1 MHRLSCGSSR
11 VRNEFATLPVSIR
24 ALQISIW
31 CSISERRRSRMRP
44 VKIVSPRVP
53 PLLACRGRVST
64 VATSRIPRGCRKSVP
79 SRCSC
84 TAPRCEGPRVFTR
97 ERDIC
102 CNCRCR
108 SVLCSWASHFAS
120 WRCCNRVS
128 TVRRVFDVC
137 RLARPSSCVIVP
149 LRQRCRWLSRVFLSL
164 FHSFPT

>member
-84 TAPRCEGPRVFTR
+84 TAPRCEGPRVFK
-97 ERDIC
+97 
-102 CNCRCR
+102 
-108 SVLCSWASHFAS
+108 CSWASHFAS